1 MKRHL
6 SRYVQIEELINLMV
20 RNGARLAFN
29 RAKVR
34 LAILWLRDES
44 LAESDNL
51 LDPDFIAK
59 KSSTTSK
66 PHSNNSAK
74 SPLT

>member
-1 MKRHL
+1 
-6 SRYVQIEELINLMV
+6 MV

-59 KSSTTSK
+59 KSSKTWK

-74 SPLT
+74 SSLT